1 MKRVAGFLL
10 LAPVLIGAG
19 LWLLFPQ
26 NAARRPPA
34 FAAYRTAILKETKLE
49 ADIIPTLAI
58 LGSPDL
64 SKPVVV
70 QFAFV
75 PPAVDREA
83 LRKQV
88 VALAKVHLPEVPEV
102 QVQFPIDR
110 RTLPPPGRGY

>member
-75 PPAVDREA
+75 PPFFFNDRATSRSSVCRSRSKPPAV
-83 LRKQV
+83 
-88 VALAKVHLPEVPEV
+88 
-102 QVQFPIDR
+102 
-110 RTLPPPGRGY
+110 